1 MTTKASTK
9 IPTIPS
15 TSITIVIGK
24 STPETR
30 QSKLSYKV
38 LEVSKK
44 RTQSANK
51 SVEAIARK
59 AFVIASMGDAGLKE
73 PALLLATIMQTKFNA
88 DTIKIK
94 I

>member
-1 MTTKASTK
+1 MQLCGVSF
-9 IPTIPS
+9 TIQ
-15 TSITIVIGK
+15 VIIQFTGIRH
-24 STPETR
+24 THF
-30 QSKLSYKV
+30 LSYNP
-38 LEVSKK
+38 KK

-88 DTIKIK
+88 ETIKIK